1 MGGSLIFCSAVE
13 AFAGLLCPHLVLEG
27 AGVVN
32 DVGTDDRGVNRKEIL
47 KVGSQCYKLS
57 QYQTSRFSVIGE
69 VVFTREI
76 IYINRCETRLRI
88 RF

>member
-1 MGGSLIFCSAVE
+1 MRASIIFCSAVE
-13 AFAGLLCPHLVLEG
+13 AFAGLFCPCLVLEG
-27 AGVVN
+27 AGLVN
-32 DVGTDDRGVNRKEIL
+32 DVCTDRRGMSRKEIL
-47 KVGSQCYKLS
+47 KVESQCFKLS

-76 IYINRCETRLRI
+76 SYINQSETGLQT